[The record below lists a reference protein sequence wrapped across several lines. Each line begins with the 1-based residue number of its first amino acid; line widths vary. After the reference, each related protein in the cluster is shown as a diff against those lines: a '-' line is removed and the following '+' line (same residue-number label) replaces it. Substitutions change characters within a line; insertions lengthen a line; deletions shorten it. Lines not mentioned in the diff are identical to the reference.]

1 MSRLPTAGLA
11 QGCPGLSPACRIH
24 LACRMVKPPSFLPAL
39 PRKGGCHRGRMGPC
53 PGLEGIQT
61 RKPPLEYLFWQASTN
76 NWKDNIRETILAGHL
91 SGHSMRTATGM
102 IWVPGSQDSGTHIWS
117 SSMTLRVS
125 SVPDAW
131 LESAGHHKSAE
142 MSGRQ
147 SSLSGGHAR
156 WRQINLGS
164 VLSLSGGQVLGPRV
178 DCSGESGLCHGCSWG
193 QGWAGKAH
201 GSFETLEKE
210 RVVTRGGQGSGA
222 PKRTKRRAFSCSA
235 AGKKGHRRLYPDRRP
250 ALEIEVTSRKKE
262 KAHVLLFLRR
272 KHIIWGLQK
281 WDTYV

>member
-1 MSRLPTAGLA
+1 MPWVVSCIQDPPCLQDGEA
-11 QGCPGLSPACRIH
+11 
-24 LACRMVKPPSFLPAL
+24 PSFLSAL

-61 RKPPLEYLFWQASTN
+61 RRPPLEYLFWQASTN
-76 NWKDNIRETILAGHL
+76 NWKDIRETILAGHL

-102 IWVPGSQDSGTHIWS
+102 VWVPGSQDPGTHIWS
-117 SSMTLRVS
+117 SSMTLRES
-125 SVPDAW
+125 SVPDTW
-131 LESAGHHKSAE
+131 LESAGHHKSAK

-147 SSLSGGHAR
+147 SSLSGGHVV

-193 QGWAGKAH
+193 QGRAGKAH
-201 GSFETLEKE
+201 GSTTGTLEKE

-222 PKRTKRRAFSCSA
+222 PKRTKPLA
-235 AGKKGHRRLYPDRRP
+235 ALLLEKKGHRRLYPDRRP
-250 ALEIEVTSRKKE
+250 ALEIKSHIAEKRKSTRLTLSQK
-262 KAHVLLFLRR
+262 KAYNSGFTKVGHVCLRLNLFR
-272 KHIIWGLQK
+272 GP
-281 WDTYV
+281 V